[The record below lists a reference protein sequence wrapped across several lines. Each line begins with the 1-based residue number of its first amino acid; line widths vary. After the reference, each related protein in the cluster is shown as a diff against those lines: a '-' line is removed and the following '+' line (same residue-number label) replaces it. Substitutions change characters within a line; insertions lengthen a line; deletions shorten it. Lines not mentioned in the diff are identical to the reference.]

1 MMDYFRGFF
10 CITQIYSCIRTSIY
24 IETEIV
30 CAFSSVYLSTKCMFY
45 NPQCF
50 ARLQGNLLHS
60 VVTLAQEM
68 HNSHKCSTAWL
79 LGKL

>member
-1 MMDYFRGFF
+1 MMDYFFL
-10 CITQIYSCIRTSIY
+10 TSPRYTHICTHPH
-24 IETEIV
+24 IETESV

-68 HNSHKCSTAWL
+68 HNSHKCSSDWL